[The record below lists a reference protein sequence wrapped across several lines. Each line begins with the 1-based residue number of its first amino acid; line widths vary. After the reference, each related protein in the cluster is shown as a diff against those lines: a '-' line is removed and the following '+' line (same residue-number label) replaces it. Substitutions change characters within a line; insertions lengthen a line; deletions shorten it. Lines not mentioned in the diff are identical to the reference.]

1 MCWLFWCRS
10 LVGEVFIGVYHN
22 HWNRGFGLVFQPTC
36 CCNLTFEDDAHLGVK
51 TEGGDI
57 ISETKRSS
65 NVHIV
70 LLNLIVVV
78 VPVAAVVADLGIL
91 KKNCSD

>member
-1 MCWLFWCRS
+1 MYYNNW
-10 LVGEVFIGVYHN
+10 
-22 HWNRGFGLVFQPTC
+22 
-36 CCNLTFEDDAHLGVK
+36 NLTFEDDAHLGVK

-65 NVHIV
+65 NVHTV

-78 VPVAAVVADLGIL
+78 VPVAAVVADLEIL
-91 KKNCSD
+91 K

>member
-1 MCWLFWCRS
+1 M
-10 LVGEVFIGVYHN
+10 EQGVQL
-22 HWNRGFGLVFQPTC
+22 GFQPTC
-36 CCNLTFEDDAHLGVK
+36 YCNLTHRDDAHLGVK

-78 VPVAAVVADLGIL
+78 VPVAAVVADLDIL
-91 KKNCSD
+91 K

>member
-22 HWNRGFGLVFQPTC
+22 HWNRGCSLVSQPTC
-36 CCNLTFEDDAHLGVK
+36 YCNLTSEDDAHLGVK

-78 VPVAAVVADLGIL
+78 VHVAAVVADLEIL
-91 KKNCSD
+91 K

>member
-1 MCWLFWCRS
+1 M
-10 LVGEVFIGVYHN
+10 
-22 HWNRGFGLVFQPTC
+22 
-36 CCNLTFEDDAHLGVK
+36 TFEDDAHLGVK
-51 TEGGDI
+51 AEGGDI

-78 VPVAAVVADLGIL
+78 VPVAAVVADLEIL
-91 KKNCSD
+91 K

>member
-10 LVGEVFIGVYHN
+10 LAGEVFIGVYHN

-36 CCNLTFEDDAHLGVK
+36 CCIMTFEEDAHLGVK

-78 VPVAAVVADLGIL
+78 VPVTAVVADLEIL
-91 KKNCSD
+91 K

>member
-1 MCWLFWCRS
+1 M
-10 LVGEVFIGVYHN
+10 
-22 HWNRGFGLVFQPTC
+22 
-36 CCNLTFEDDAHLGVK
+36 DDAHLGVK

-70 LLNLIVVV
+70 LLNLIVIV
-78 VPVAAVVADLGIL
+78 VPVAAVVADLEIL
-91 KKNCSD
+91 K